1 MNTLLKI
8 TLILLLVLGLL
19 GIADYC
25 IPDCSLFQDYIR
37 GTFTETIGILVTIV
51 LIEII
56 LSNTRKSEHE
66 ILINK
71 SAIRAIEMINISLKN
86 YDRAAV
92 DVATPSTQIHCKPNK
107 TLDDGFL
114 FTDLC
119 ELFES
124 SNFLLFEG
132 ILVSKIEVYFD
143 KLDHLVQTIK
153 TALYQ
158 VDLSYHNEL
167 SKLLIDFIKY
177 IEEYYP
183 KNGILKDK
191 TLSLGDG
198 KMKDKIKEIISEH
211 TGNVEYEGTIKDK
224 YVRLYEIIRYIND
237 FKKGYKRVE
246 LDIRMK
252 N

>member
-8 TLILLLVLGLL
+8 SLILLLVLSLL
-19 GIADYC
+19 GIADYY

-56 LSNTRKSEHE
+56 LSNSRKKEHE

-71 SAIRAIEMINISLKN
+71 SAIRAIEMINISLEN
-86 YDRAAV
+86 YNRAAF
-92 DVATPSTQIHCKPNK
+92 DIATPSDKKHLMTNK
-107 TLDDGFL
+107 TLDDNFL
-114 FTDLC
+114 FADLC

-124 SNFLLFEG
+124 SNSLIFEG
-132 ILVSKIEVYFD
+132 IFVSKIEVYFD
-143 KLDHLVQTIK
+143 KLDHLAQTIK

-191 TLSLGDG
+191 TQSLGDG
-198 KMKDKIKEIISEH
+198 KMKDEIKKIISEH
-211 TGNVEYEGTIKDK
+211 TGNVEYEGTVKDK
-224 YVRLYEIIRYIND
+224 YVRLYEIIRYINN
-237 FKKGYKRVE
+237 FKKGYKKLE